1 LLRKLLLFSVL
12 SGILFANKV
21 SANESHLVFKVGD
34 KEYLPKLLEEKEVV
48 LKVWE
53 LEIPK
58 KGGLVKKIR
67 IYQVNGNSF
76 FTRLYHYD
84 PKKKLLVLDQEKTA
98 QVLLGK
104 KSLEKI
110 KKAEELLA
118 SEGFVPK
125 FTKGKKVVY
134 VFLDP
139 ICPFCKKEVKEGL
152 LDKLQEKYNVVVIPY
167 AVHKKS
173 SEDIISNMMYYA
185 KGGKTDL
192 VSVFKEAF
200 KDDSKFKALSSI
212 NFTGNNSKYHKL
224 IKKVNHLVKEAGI
237 PGTPAFVIENK
248 IYVGKLPAKFLETGH
263 EG

>member
-1 LLRKLLLFSVL
+1 LLRKLLLFSLL

-21 SANESHLVFKVGD
+21 SANESHLVFKIGD
-34 KEYLPKLLEEKEVV
+34 KEYTPKLLEEKEVT

-58 KGGLVKKIR
+58 KGGLIKRIR
-67 IYQVNGNSF
+67 IYQVDGDNF

-84 PKKKLLVLDQEKTA
+84 PKKELLILDQEKTA
-98 QVLLGK
+98 QVFLSK
-104 KSLEKI
+104 KALDKI

-118 SEGFVPK
+118 SEGFVSK
-125 FTKGKKVVY
+125 YAKGKKVIY

-139 ICPFCKKEVKEGL
+139 ICPFCKKEVKKGL
-152 LDKLQEKYNVVVIPY
+152 LDKLQKKYNVVVIPY

-224 IKKVNHLVKEAGI
+224 VKKVNQLVKEAGI
-237 PGTPAFVIENK
+237 PGTPAFVIDNK
-248 IYVGKLPAKFLETGH
+248 IYIGKLPVKFLETGR